1 MFLVLV
7 IFFGIFLLFPII
19 TTPFLLIPVV
29 YRFKYSKYY
38 LWLFIF
44 GLSLIALRYIPFFT
58 DDGAYHYKAA
68 YLFQFYDNIFDW
80 FGNLMSKNI
89 PTEEYGYYNYPLF
102 ALLLYIFSK
111 TGTYSLV
118 SFTVIL
124 IVYFLY
130 TKIIYDIY
138 QKYNISK
145 FLFLL
150 SIFTIVSIVNVR
162 FTTSGMRY
170 SLAVSIMVFLFYKE
184 IDNGFK
190 LNKSIFYY
198 LVPIFIHSAALIF
211 VALRL
216 IFPWLKDANFYK
228 KIMVLL
234 SLPIFALLSPLLQL
248 FNLEYLSFLL
258 EKFDSYQKTEIFI
271 KLFSTSDFIN
281 VYLGFFISLLYIF
294 LYHTTFRFQKNLNVK
309 LYFSFVLYICLFT
322 LSVLPF
328 LTILDRFVWFVYPL
342 VAISMTLHIAYNK
355 TYIERV
361 QYIRNNYLPFF
372 IVLTLCF
379 IGGVIGNRKFLDFL
393 RLIDF
398 NTMEI
403 LTKNVFEYFSDLHHF
418 SLSEVLRR

>member
-1 MFLVLV
+1 MFLVFLL
-7 IFFGIFLLFPII
+7 FFGVFLLFPII
-19 TTPFLLIPVV
+19 TTPFLLIPIV
-29 YRFKYSKYY
+29 YRFRYSRYY
-38 LWLFIF
+38 LMLFVI
-44 GLSLIALRYIPFFT
+44 GISLIALRYIPYFT

-68 YLFQFYDNIFDW
+68 YLFQFYDNVFDW

-130 TKIIYDIY
+130 TKIIYEIY

-150 SIFTIVSIVNVR
+150 ALLTMVAIVNVR

-170 SLAVSIMVFLFYKE
+170 HLAGAIIVFLFYKE
-184 IDNGFK
+184 IKNGFK
-190 LNKSIFYY
+190 LNKTLFYY
-198 LVPIFIHSAALIF
+198 LIPILIHSSAVIF
-211 VALRL
+211 VATRL
-216 IFPWLKDANFYK
+216 IFPWFKDASFFK
-228 KIMVLL
+228 KIIILF
-234 SLPIFALLSPLLQL
+234 SLPIFTLLSPLLQTL
-248 FNLEYLSFLL
+248 NVEYLSFLL
-258 EKFDSYQKTEIFI
+258 EKFNVYQKTEIFI
-271 KLFSTSDFIN
+271 KLYSKSDLIN
-281 VYLGFFISLLYIF
+281 VYLGVLISLLYIF
-294 LYHTTFRFQKNLNVK
+294 LYHTTFRFQKNLNMK
-309 LYFSFVLYICLFT
+309 LFLSFVLYICLLT

-342 VAISMTLHIAYNK
+342 VAISMISYVAYDE
-355 TYIERV
+355 TFIERLR
-361 QYIRNNYLPFF
+361 YNRINYFPFI
-372 IVLTLCF
+372 IVLFLCF
-379 IGGVIGNRKFLDFL
+379 IGGIISNRRIFEFL

-403 LTKNVFEYFSDLHHF
+403 LTKNVFDYFSDLHHF

>member
-80 FGNLMSKNI
+80 FANLMSNNI

-130 TKIIYDIY
+130 TKIIYGIY

-150 SIFTIVSIVNVR
+150 SLFTMLAIVNVR

-170 SLAVSIMVFLFYKE
+170 SLAVSILVFLFYKE

-211 VALRL
+211 VALRF
-216 IFPWLKDANFYK
+216 IFPWLKDANFFK
-228 KIMVLL
+228 KIMVLF
-234 SLPIFALLSPLLQL
+234 SLPIFVLLSPLLQL

-281 VYLGFFISLLYIF
+281 VYLGVFISLLYIV

-355 TYIERV
+355 THIERV

>member
-130 TKIIYDIY
+130 TKIIYEIY

-150 SIFTIVSIVNVR
+150 ALLTMVAIVNVR

-170 SLAVSIMVFLFYKE
+170 SLAVSILVFLFYKE
-184 IDNGFK
+184 IDNGCK
-190 LNKSIFYY
+190 LNQSIFYY

-211 VALRL
+211 VALRF

-234 SLPIFALLSPLLQL
+234 SFPIFALLSPLLQL

-258 EKFDSYQKTEIFI
+258 EKFSSYQKTEIFI

-281 VYLGFFISLLYIF
+281 VYLGVFISLLYIV

-342 VAISMTLHIAYNK
+342 VTISMTLHIAYNK
-355 TYIERV
+355 THIERV

-393 RLIDF
+393 RFVDF
-398 NTMEI
+398 TTMEI

>member
-211 VALRL
+211 VALRF

-342 VAISMTLHIAYNK
+342 VAISMILHIGYNK
-355 TYIERV
+355 THIERV

-379 IGGVIGNRKFLDFL
+379 IGGVIGNRRFLDFL

>member
-102 ALLLYIFSK
+102 ALLLYIFSR

-150 SIFTIVSIVNVR
+150 ALLTMLAIVNVR

-170 SLAVSIMVFLFYKE
+170 SLAVSILVFLFYKE

-211 VALRL
+211 VALRF
-216 IFPWLKDANFYK
+216 IFPWLKDTNFYK

-234 SLPIFALLSPLLQL
+234 SFPIFALLSPLLQL
-248 FNLEYLSFLL
+248 FNLEYLLFLL

-271 KLFSTSDFIN
+271 KLFSRSDLIN
-281 VYLGFFISLLYIF
+281 VYLGVIISLLYILF
-294 LYHTTFRFQKNLNVK
+294 YHTTFRFQKNLNVK

-355 TYIERV
+355 THIERV
-361 QYIRNNYLPFF
+361 QYIRNNYFPFF

-393 RLIDF
+393 RFVDF
-398 NTMEI
+398 STMEI